1 LYLTGEA
8 FLPAAKLL
16 VAAHLP
22 VMLIEGFL
30 TVVCVIFL
38 KKVKPELLG
47 KTYAP

>member
-1 LYLTGEA
+1 
-8 FLPAAKLL
+8 PAAKLL

-30 TVVCVIFL
+30 TVACVIFL
-38 KKVKPELLG
+38 KKVKPELLE